1 MGPRDIRKYLEMNH
15 NETQYTKTYWMEPK
29 VPRGKFTEVHADFKI
44 KPETSCLTFH
54 LMKVK
59 KASQI
64 QNKHKEGKNK
74 DLSFNKG

>member
-1 MGPRDIRKYLEMNH
+1 MGPREIRKYLEMNH

-44 KPETSCLTFH
+44 KPQTSCLTFH

-59 KASQI
+59 KRKATKLKTSI
-64 QNKHKEGKNK
+64 KKEK
-74 DLSFNKG
+74 